1 MGMPPFLCNV
11 YLLYEKMSRT
21 ALATLKKYVTII
33 ELDKFER
40 KL

>member
-1 MGMPPFLCNV
+1 MGMPPFLSNV
-11 YLLYEKMSRT
+11 YLLYEKMRRT
-21 ALATLKKYVTII
+21 ALATPKKYVTII